1 MLALDQLKETARV
14 KMENLRLLKELDA
27 VNAAHKNEKSRWDEQ
42 MNAAKLSL
50 QKSEFLQVQDKTTFN
65 KMRNEF
71 EQRIEALNAENAKL
85 KIELN
90 GKEASKSAKNV
101 QSDDSLHLRDLQS
114 KLGAL
119 HKNNQINSDL
129 IRKQNVS
136 LMRLQNDNIQLQ
148 RRNRPVFAKENVWF
162 PPPARDVETGIQ
174 KKINRLEDV
183 MTKNIQMLKKE
194 FGSTKL
200 EVRNEKRLAIS

>member
-1 MLALDQLKETARV
+1 MLALDQLKEMANV
-14 KMENLRLLKELDA
+14 KMENLRLLKELDS
-27 VNAAHKNEKSRWDEQ
+27 VNAAHKIEKILWDEQ
-42 MNAAKLSL
+42 MKLNL
-50 QKSEFLQVQDKTTFN
+50 QKSEFLQVQDKTIFN
-65 KMRNEF
+65 TMRNEF
-71 EQRIEALNAENAKL
+71 EQRIEALNAENEKL

-101 QSDDSLHLRDLQS
+101 QSDDSLHLRDDQS

-136 LMRLQNDNIQLQ
+136 LVRLQNKNIQSQ
-148 RRNRPVFAKENVWF
+148 RRNHPLFAKENFWF
-162 PPPARDVETGIQ
+162 PPPATDVETGIQ
-174 KKINRLEDV
+174 NKINRLENV

-194 FGSTKL
+194 FESTKL
-200 EVRNEKRLAIS
+200 EVRNEKR